1 MKKLIFKQLI
11 KENQNY
17 ISSLKLIQRDYS
29 IEKNA
34 NYVFVGARRAGKSFL
49 MYKIAQDIMKSHKK
63 ENILFINFEDERFLE
78 FTAADFNTI
87 IEAYN
92 ELFDL
97 KPIFFLDE
105 IQNIFGWEK
114 FARRLADKD
123 FRVYVTG
130 SNAKMLSNE
139 IASTLGGRF
148 MIKEIQTLSFSEYL
162 KFNKIQL
169 ERNYEFSD
177 QKNQIKRLIKKY
189 FLHGGFPE
197 ILKYSNKREY
207 LSSLFKQ
214 VLYGDIIARHSIKN
228 KHSMKLLVKKM
239 AESVNDETSFNRI
252 KNLIKSTGASIGTN
266 TTIEYF
272 DYLKDGFL
280 LFDLKN
286 YATKFAERETKK
298 KFYFA
303 DNGILSLF
311 YPDDVSKLLENLVYT
326 ELRRRFL
333 DDVYYHKNKYETD
346 FYIPAKKELIQV
358 SYNLD
363 EQKTRLRELKSLK
376 SSMVELKVSKGL
388 IITYDS
394 PEERIEDNGDIVR
407 IIPLWKWLLAEA

>member
-114 FARRLADKD
+114 FVRRLADKD

-148 MIKEIQTLSFSEYL
+148 MIKEIQTLSFNEYL

-346 FYIPAKKELIQV
+346 FYIPEKKELIQV